1 MTIPMCWKCASRI
14 KGLDPSGSGLGL
26 IGCKENPNIE
36 SYGGACI
43 LCPLIQPKE
52 VKHDSRIREGQGN

>member
-14 KGLDPSGSGLGL
+14 VEPDPTGVAQIL
-26 IGCKENPNIE
+26 IGCKDHPNIE

>member
-1 MTIPMCWKCASRI
+1 MIPICWKCASRI
-14 KGLDPSGSGLGL
+14 EEPDPTGVSVIL
-26 IGCKENPNIE
+26 IGCKEHPDIE

-52 VKHDSRIREGQGN
+52 VKHDSRIREG